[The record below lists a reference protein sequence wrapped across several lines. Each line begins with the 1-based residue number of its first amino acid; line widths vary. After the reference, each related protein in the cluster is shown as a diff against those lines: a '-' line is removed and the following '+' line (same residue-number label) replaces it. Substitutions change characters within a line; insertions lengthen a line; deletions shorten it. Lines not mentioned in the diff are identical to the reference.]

1 MSTDNER
8 KDIFHWLKESFGFP
22 KDGDISLLEVH
33 NKILNVLSS
42 LLDLRGFK
50 RMCGTISEYQKLL
63 KNGNAERVAY
73 LWVEG
78 ENDVANLVY
87 SQDPYGDP
95 FYIIRVDV
103 EGVSLVSIKGNDL
116 NIRVK
121 DYSMPFCDVDLT
133 CCDWEL
139 GLDLDQEEVRVIY
152 GDLNTIIL
160 SFENPQLTNEEMLQV
175 IIENGGN
182 TGWMDRIYAPFFSK
196 AFECICYSVLSGEY
210 AMDDGFSQRVRT
222 LAQKL
227 RNSTLFEGPL
237 NYENLYLHSWL
248 SYLSN
253 CIVTLSQILDEYN
266 LFCIQ
271 IDAQVDKE
279 PSSILRKT
287 EEYYDRHDYVN
298 SLYDF
303 MSINSEKGFLN
314 VNPMLLHF
322 FLSFLDMARIDQNFY
337 FSSANFASLMYMR
350 ELLQDDEILGVNDT
364 YQNKDTDEDA
374 TEIKNKDKRG
384 KGLVQVW
391 KKCEKDSLVY
401 DFKGVQDVLELARLK
416 NGILL
421 RKMWEG
427 CYEELKDLTYV
438 GQDKV
443 LIFDPRK
450 CREKEVGEEYHT
462 ELLLSDKLFDGGKKD
477 RVQEFLNLTKA
488 LVASSY
494 FEEKNKAFEEYERE
508 YIIAKWG
515 DESLALKATAE
526 YYRNIMMSQTSH
538 TSLDIR
544 HYNSKVIGMSR
555 DAVYYTADF
564 RIWIK
569 HHKYDYEEPVAFPQ
583 IHKMLLFLQNRYS
596 EGVVCYDSEMLEG
609 YARWCIEFLK
619 MVSKKSPEPD
629 SSRPSQIEETL
640 LLLETIN
647 SLLDRLVAS
656 IDKGNYCLPFA
667 SKFRGCFFKYNV
679 QDNKQPVLERVF
691 VKGTEKKG
699 YKREDFELFISAGTS
714 EEKWNGWSDDEQIEK
729 RKDILFIASSFVP
742 PFNLER
748 LKSLKTKFKIDT
760 HKLRNEIH
768 ADYFNRLRE
777 YVKED
782 SMKQLEENRRS
793 VVQILG
799 IFAAFLALTTVAL
812 GASTA
817 NHSNLPFMSIMIG
830 FTTCIAMFVW
840 VLFWITRRNIRN
852 SLEHQN
858 KKDNITKNEIYE
870 EVNSVVK
877 SNIEDIKITE
887 KKIEKDF
894 FDIKIMIKNECKKLN
909 GKDNA
914 EIKKLKEKIDAQI
927 SETEQ
932 EQKNKLQEINNR
944 IPNEIAQK
952 IEKYRKKQNI
962 TETLRLWGPSIF
974 ISIMLMVIAVLILV
988 KSRPVEKSELKEVK
1002 IDITSNNTVDGK
1014 KEDDTQNKA
1023 PYDLIFPHAYN
1034 YSTAPLIGMPQSLQ
1048 SAEEQEIA

>member
-1 MSTDNER
+1 MNPDKKR
-8 KDIFHWLKESFGFP
+8 KDIFSWLENIIPDKE
-22 KDGDISLLEVH
+22 DISLQDIHEAII
-33 NKILNVLSS
+33 KKNVP
-42 LLDLRGFK
+42 K
-50 RMCGTISEYQKLL
+50 MMCPIKFDIIKSIVGSISNFRE
-63 KNGNAERVAY
+63 
-73 LWVEG
+73 
-78 ENDVANLVY
+78 
-87 SQDPYGDP
+87 
-95 FYIIRVDV
+95 
-103 EGVSLVSIKGNDL
+103 KGNFTLDKRLGAEIYGRVKNDKVKYVIRIDANGITLTLGDIHPIIITKKLIPWTCCNVENIDFKEKGIDL
-116 NIRVK
+116 NEGDIASLQK
-121 DYSMPFCDVDLT
+121 DFNAISR
-133 CCDWEL
+133 
-139 GLDLDQEEVRVIY
+139 GISRHN
-152 GDLNTIIL
+152 GR
-160 SFENPQLTNEEMLQV
+160 
-175 IIENGGN
+175 IIEEIKEHANDES
-182 TGWMDRIYAPFFSK
+182 WYDLIYAPFFAQ

-210 AMDDGFSQRVRT
+210 AMDDKFSQRVRNLSKSLRKAT
-222 LAQKL
+222 L
-227 RNSTLFEGPL
+227 NEGVD
-237 NYENLYLHSWL
+237 SWL
-248 SYLSN
+248 NHLSPSV
-253 CIVTLSQILDEYN
+253 VTLSQILDEYN
-266 LFCIQ
+266 IFCIQ
-271 IDAQVDKE
+271 IDTQVDKE
-279 PSSILRKT
+279 PSAVLRKS
-287 EEYYDRHDYVN
+287 EEYYDRHNYVDYF
-298 SLYDF
+298 YKF
-303 MSINSEKGFLN
+303 MSNAEGGFHN

-322 FLSFLDMARIDQNFY
+322 FQAFLDMARIDQNFY
-337 FSSANFASLMYMR
+337 FSSANFASLMYLR
-350 ELLQDDEILGVNDT
+350 ELLQDDEILGENDKN
-364 YQNKDTDEDA
+364 QSQGDDEDA
-374 TEIKNKDKRG
+374 TDSKNKDKRG
-384 KGLVQVW
+384 KGLVQIW
-391 KKCEKDSLVY
+391 KKCERDSFLY

-416 NGILL
+416 NGFLL

-427 CYEELKDLTYV
+427 CYEDLKDLTYV

-462 ELLLSDKLFDGGKKD
+462 ELLLSDKLFDDSKKD
-477 RVQEFLNLTKA
+477 RVKDLLNKTKA
-488 LVASSY
+488 LVTDTCLEETNNKT
-494 FEEKNKAFEEYERE
+494 FEDYEKE
-508 YIIAKWG
+508 YIKAKWS
-515 DESLALKATAE
+515 DEDKAIKATGD
-526 YYRNIMMSQTSH
+526 YYRSIMMSQTSH

-544 HYNSKVIGMSR
+544 HYNSKVIEMSR
-555 DAVYYTADF
+555 DAVFYTADF

-569 HHKYDYEEPVAFPQ
+569 HHKYDYEEAVAFSQ
-583 IHKMLLFLQNRYS
+583 IHKVLLFLQNHYS
-596 EGVVCYDSEMLEG
+596 EGEVCYDSEMLEG
-609 YARWCIEFLK
+609 YARWCIEFLNTI
-619 MVSKKSPEPD
+619 SKKAPEPD

-647 SLLDRLVAS
+647 SLLDRLVVS
-656 IDKGNYCLPFA
+656 IEKGNYCLPFA
-667 SKFRGCFFKYNV
+667 SKFRGCFFKYNE
-679 QDNKQPVLERVF
+679 QDNDKPVLERVF
-691 VKGTEKKG
+691 VEGVGDDG
-699 YKREDFELFISAGTS
+699 YKKEDFELFLSAGTS
-714 EEKWNGWSDDEQIEK
+714 EEKWMGLGDEDQIEK

-748 LKSLKTKFKIDT
+748 LEALKTKFNRET

-1048 SAEEQEIA
+1048 SAEE

>member
-1 MSTDNER
+1 MSTKTIQSKDRER
-8 KDIFHWLKESFGFP
+8 KDIFSRLQDSLGFQKEGE
-22 KDGDISLLEVH
+22 ISLVELHEKILEKATELICFKEDYIYIFYAIKCASELMQEHKDVYLNLKGDNIVAEVH
-33 NKILNVLSS
+33 GASYKILVGSEGIKIILHDSITSEWAEETCIVDGLKPFVYDVECYIKYLNIALSKDDVNS
-42 LLDLRGFK
+42 
-50 RMCGTISEYQKLL
+50 L
-63 KNGNAERVAY
+63 KNDLKIINKSISDIPIKQLGNKDSI
-73 LWVEG
+73 LKILKSIPQIT
-78 ENDVANLVY
+78 ND
-87 SQDPYGDP
+87 
-95 FYIIRVDV
+95 
-103 EGVSLVSIKGNDL
+103 
-116 NIRVK
+116 
-121 DYSMPFCDVDLT
+121 
-133 CCDWEL
+133 
-139 GLDLDQEEVRVIY
+139 
-152 GDLNTIIL
+152 
-160 SFENPQLTNEEMLQV
+160 
-175 IIENGGN
+175 
-182 TGWMDRIYAPFFSK
+182 TGWMDWVYAPFFTY
-196 AFECICYSVLSGEY
+196 AFECICRSVLSGEY
-210 AMDDGFSQRVRT
+210 AMDDNFSHRVRA
-222 LAQKL
+222 LAQKI
-227 RNSTLFEGPL
+227 RNSTLIKNTGDSQT
-237 NYENLYLHSWL
+237 ENALEESWL
-248 SYLSN
+248 YYLSR
-253 CIVTLSQILDEYN
+253 CVVTLSQMLDEYN

-271 IDAQVDKE
+271 TDAQVDKE
-279 PSSILRKT
+279 PASILRKA
-287 EEYYDRHDYVN
+287 EEYYDRHAYVN
-298 SLYDF
+298 RLYDF
-303 MSINSEKGFLN
+303 MSGLGFLS
-314 VNPMLLHF
+314 VNPMLVHF
-322 FLSFLDMARIDQNFY
+322 FQSFLEMAKIDQNFY
-337 FSSANFASLMYMR
+337 FSTANFASLMYLQ
-350 ELLQDDEILGVNDT
+350 ELLQDDGILGD
-364 YQNKDTDEDA
+364 KKRDSDKKE
-374 TEIKNKDKRG
+374 EKRG

-391 KKCEKDSLVY
+391 EKVEKDSKIYEVY
-401 DFKGVQDVLELARLK
+401 DFNGIKNVLKLAKLK
-416 NGILL
+416 NSILL
-421 RKMWEG
+421 RKMWVG

-462 ELLLSDKLFDGGKKD
+462 ELLLRDKLFEEKEDI
-477 RVQEFLNLTKA
+477 VQDLLILTKS
-488 LVASSY
+488 LIDESY
-494 FEEKNKAFEEYERE
+494 FNEKNENFEKYEKE
-508 YIIAKWG
+508 YIKAMWS
-515 DESLALKATAE
+515 DEESALKSTRC
-526 YYRNIMMSQTSH
+526 YYENIMMSQTSH

-544 HYNSKVIGMSR
+544 HYNSKVIEMSR
-555 DAVYYTADF
+555 EAVYYTANY

-569 HHKYDYEEPVAFPQ
+569 HNKYNFDEEVSFPQ
-583 IHKMLLFLQNRYS
+583 IHKFLLFLQNRYT
-596 EGVVCYDSEMLEG
+596 EGQVCYDIEMLEE
-609 YARWCIEFLK
+609 YARWCIEFLNI
-619 MVSKKSPEPD
+619 VSKKAPEPD
-629 SSRPSQIEETL
+629 SNRPSQIEEAL

-647 SLLDRLVAS
+647 GLLDGLVVN
-656 IDKGNYCLPFA
+656 IEKGNYCLPFA
-667 SKFRGCFFKYNV
+667 SKFRGCFFKYKYGF
-679 QDNKQPVLERVF
+679 DNAVLERIF
-691 VKGTEKKG
+691 IKKLSEIDENKRSETKG
-699 YKREDFELFISAGTS
+699 YAQEDFESFIAAGTS
-714 EEKWNGWSDDEQIEK
+714 EKVWEHEEN
-729 RKDILFIASSFVP
+729 RNDIVFIASSFVL

-748 LKSLKTKFKIDT
+748 LKIIKTKFKRET

-768 ADYFNRLRE
+768 AEYFNRLRE

-782 SMKQLEENRRS
+782 SLKQLEENRRS

-887 KKIEKDF
+887 KKIEKDL
-894 FDIKIMIKNECKKLN
+894 FDIKIMIKNECEKLN

-988 KSRPVEKSELKEVK
+988 KSRPVEKPELKEVK

-1048 SAEEQEIA
+1048 SAEE